1 MTDAANENADGD
13 FIPPGT
19 LRISDAALQFARDF
33 CAEVGRS
40 QSGNWVIVSGW
51 ASSISLKRAPDAP
64 YEDFGACVVLEAG
77 RRNEVPPDFIARQ
90 DGLDFAVAI
99 PRFIW
104 ESRPQRLID
113 FDASQLFKLILR

>member
-77 RRNEVPPDFIARQ
+77 RRNEVPLDFIARQ